1 MSNRPH
7 RPNRPNQP
15 NRPTSS
21 RSTTS
26 KSAPSKSTASARPAA
41 QKRSAA
47 QKKSTTG
54 RGSAAS
60 VPADLLD
67 DAAVPGLTKRQQAV
81 LAVIRRSIAERGYP
95 PSVREIGEE
104 VGLTSP
110 SSVAHQLRALEAKGV
125 LRRDEHRPRALVVSG
140 SPAPAS
146 TESGVDL
153 QPTAAFVPVLGAI
166 AAGAPLLAEEAVE
179 SVFPLPR
186 EIVGD
191 GELFLLRVVGDSMVD
206 AAICDGDW
214 VVVRQQ
220 PTADDGEI
228 VAAMIDGEATV
239 KVLQRRDG
247 HVWLLPRN
255 SAYAPI
261 DGDAAHVLGRVVTVL
276 RRL

>member
-1 MSNRPH
+1 MAPR
-7 RPNRPNQP
+7 
-15 NRPTSS
+15 T
-21 RSTTS
+21 RSTRTS
-26 KSAPSKSTASARPAA
+26 ATPSRTRSSAPTASAKGASHTEA
-41 QKRSAA
+41 ET
-47 QKKSTTG
+47 TTG
-54 RGSAAS
+54 
-60 VPADLLD
+60 
-67 DAAVPGLTKRQQAV
+67 LTARQEAV
-81 LAVIRRSIAERGYP
+81 LEVIRRSVAERGYP

-110 SSVAHQLRALEAKGV
+110 SSVAHQLRALERKGM
-125 LRRDEHRPRALVVSG
+125 LRRDEHRPRALVVSD
-140 SPAPAS
+140 SPTT

-153 QPTAAFVPVLGAI
+153 RPGATYVPVLGAI
-166 AAGAPLLAEEAVE
+166 AAGAPLLAEEAIE

-220 PTADDGEI
+220 PTGDDGDV

-239 KVLQRRDG
+239 KVLSRSDG

-255 SAYAPI
+255 PAYAPI
-261 DGDAAHVLGRVVTVL
+261 DGDNAHILGRVVTVL

>member
-1 MSNRPH
+1 MAPR
-7 RPNRPNQP
+7 
-15 NRPTSS
+15 T
-21 RSTTS
+21 RSTRP
-26 KSAPSKSTASARPAA
+26 SAKPSRTRSSAQTASAKGARHTEAE
-41 QKRSAA
+41 
-47 QKKSTTG
+47 STTG
-54 RGSAAS
+54 
-60 VPADLLD
+60 
-67 DAAVPGLTKRQQAV
+67 LTARQEAV
-81 LAVIRRSIAERGYP
+81 LEVIRRSVAERGYP

-110 SSVAHQLRALEAKGV
+110 SSVAHQLRALERKGM
-125 LRRDEHRPRALVVSG
+125 LRRDEHRPRALVVSD
-140 SPAPAS
+140 SPTT

-153 QPTAAFVPVLGAI
+153 RPGATYVPVLGAI
-166 AAGAPLLAEEAVE
+166 AAGAPLLAEETIE

-191 GELFLLRVVGDSMVD
+191 GELFLLRVVGDSMID

-220 PTADDGEI
+220 PTADDGDV

-239 KVLQRRDG
+239 KVLSRSDG

-255 SAYAPI
+255 PAYAPI
-261 DGDAAHVLGRVVTVL
+261 DGDEALILGRVVTVL